1 MKEEKYCSICSGKSK
16 ENKNW
21 KIAQTPETKA
31 MLMAP
36 MRDKFLH
43 KTTSKVK
50 SSSKKVS
57 SLSATKK
64 I

>member
-1 MKEEKYCSICSGKSK
+1 MKEEKYCSICSGKLK

-43 KTTSKVK
+43 
-50 SSSKKVS
+50 
-57 SLSATKK
+57 
-64 I
+64 